1 MIEENKV
8 KLIEGNVFIDDRGE
22 VSFVNDFGENHFT
35 NIKRFY
41 MVSNHK
47 KDFIRAWHGHKEE
60 AKYVLC
66 LKGSAWIRYVKID
79 DWKNPSKDLKVE
91 QIFLSDKKPSILYI
105 PGGFVNGFMSL
116 TDDMKLMF
124 FSTSSLKESLNDD
137 YRFSFD
143 YWDNWIIKPR

>member
-1 MIEENKV
+1 MNNENKV
-8 KLIEGNVFIDDRGE
+8 KLIEGNIFIDDRGE
-22 VSFVNDFGENHFT
+22 VSFVNDFGENYISE
-35 NIKRFY
+35 IKRFY

-47 KDFIRAWHGHKEE
+47 KDFIRAWHGHKQE

-91 QIFLSDKKPSILYI
+91 QVFLSDKKPTILYI
-105 PGGFVNGFMSL
+105 PGGYVNGFMSL

-124 FSTSSLKESLNDD
+124 FSPATLEESLKDD
-137 YRFSFD
+137 FRFPYD
-143 YWDNWIIKPR
+143 YWDNWQVKPR